1 MAIYADGTR
10 EERSEDEDAD
20 HRKLLEEQAPELD
33 SEGMWEEEF
42 QKHVD
47 SKTKYN
53 SKHIFAIIRTVQHY
67 EMKL

>member
-10 EERSEDEDAD
+10 VERSKDEDAD
-20 HRKLLEEQAPELD
+20 
-33 SEGMWEEEF
+33 

-53 SKHIFAIIRTVQHY
+53 SKHIFAIIGTVQHY
-67 EMKL
+67 ETKL